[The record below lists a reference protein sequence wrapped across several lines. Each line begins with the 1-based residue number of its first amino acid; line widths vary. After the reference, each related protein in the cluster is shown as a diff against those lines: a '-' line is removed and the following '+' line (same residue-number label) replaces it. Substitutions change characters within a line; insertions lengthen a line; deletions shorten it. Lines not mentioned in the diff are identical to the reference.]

1 MGASR
6 VPSGWPG
13 HPEARA
19 EVLVSLLVLLLLLP
33 QGSIQGPHEKRLL
46 NYLLSTYNTL
56 ERPVSNESE
65 PLEVKFGL
73 TLQQIID
80 VDEKNQLLITNIW
93 LSLEWNDYNLKW
105 NDSEYGG
112 VRDLRITPNKIWRP
126 DVLMYNSADEGFDG
140 TYHTNVVVRHNG
152 SCLYVPPGIFKSTCK
167 IDITWFPFDDQHCDM
182 KFGSWTYD
190 GNQLDLVLNSEEGG
204 DLSDFITN
212 GEWHLLGMPGKKNT
226 ITYQCCPEPYVDVT
240 FTIQIRR
247 RTLYYFFNLI
257 VPCVL
262 ISSMAL
268 LGFTLPP
275 DSGEKLTLGV
285 TILLSLTVFL
295 NLVAEKMP
303 STSDAVPLIGVT
315 ILLSL
320 TVFLNLVAETLPQ
333 VSDAIPLLGTYF
345 NCIMFMVASSVVLT
359 VVVLNYHH
367 RTADI
372 HEMPH
377 WIKCVF
383 LQWLPWILGMSRPGK
398 KITRKTILMSN
409 RMKELELKERSS
421 KSLLANV
428 LDIDDD
434 FRHGGTLQSNSAAAS
449 AAVAS
454 APATSLFRGVSS
466 SGSGLA
472 VSAAGSGSI
481 PGTGAFTA
489 TPDDAASAAAAA
501 AAVAAAAA
509 AASAASRRLSPPPC
523 ALTQRELQAILREL
537 QFITNRMRKA
547 DEEAEL
553 ISDWKF
559 AAMVVDRFCLI
570 VFTLFTVIA
579 TVAVLLS
586 APHIIVQ

>member
-1 MGASR
+1 MVWNDRMFSLVAVAFLFVSML
-6 VPSGWPG
+6 PG
-13 HPEARA
+13 
-19 EVLVSLLVLLLLLP
+19 S
-33 QGSIQGPHEKRLL
+33 QQGPHEKLLL
-46 NYLLSTYNTL
+46 NNLLSSYNVL
-56 ERPVSNESE
+56 ERPVANESE

-80 VDEKNQLLITNIW
+80 VDEKNQILTTNAW
-93 LSLEWNDYNLKW
+93 LNLEWNDYNLRW
-105 NDSEYGG
+105 NETDYGG
-112 VRDLRITPNKIWRP
+112 VKDLRITPNKLWKP

-140 TYHTNVVVRHNG
+140 TFQTNVVVKHNG

-212 GEWHLLGMPGKKNT
+212 GEWYLLGMPGKKNT
-226 ITYQCCPEPYVDVT
+226 IVYQCCPEPYVDVT

-275 DSGEKLTLGV
+275 DSGEKLTLG
-285 TILLSLTVFL
+285 
-295 NLVAEKMP
+295 
-303 STSDAVPLIGVT
+303 
-315 ILLSL
+315 
-320 TVFLNLVAETLPQ
+320 
-333 VSDAIPLLGTYF
+333 TYF

-372 HEMPH
+372 HEMPQ
-377 WIKCVF
+377 WIKSVF

-398 KITRKTILMSN
+398 KITRKTILMNS

-434 FRHGGTLQSNSAAAS
+434 FRSVSGAAS
-449 AAVAS
+449 GGNNATMT
-454 APATSLFRGVSS
+454 TSLGPGFIRHPTTIEDTAIP
-466 SGSGLA
+466 GSG
-472 VSAAGSGSI
+472 G
-481 PGTGAFTA
+481 
-489 TPDDAASAAAAA
+489 
-501 AAVAAAAA
+501 
-509 AASAASRRLSPPPC
+509 
-523 ALTQRELQAILREL
+523 QRDLQNILREL
-537 QFITNRMRKA
+537 QFITNRMKKA
-547 DEEAEL
+547 DEEAEV

-570 VFTLFTVIA
+570 IFTMFTIIA

>member
-1 MGASR
+1 MGAAR

-13 HPEARA
+13 HPRARA
-19 EVLVSLLVLLLLLP
+19 EQLIPIFVLLLLLP

-93 LSLEWNDYNLKW
+93 LSLEWNDYNLRW

-295 NLVAEKMP
+295 NLVAE
-303 STSDAVPLIGVT
+303 
-315 ILLSL
+315 
-320 TVFLNLVAETLPQ
+320 TLPQ

-472 VSAAGSGSI
+472 VSAAGSGTI
-481 PGTGAFTA
+481 PGPGAFTA

-501 AAVAAAAA
+501 AAVAAAA

>member
-1 MGASR
+1 MYF
-6 VPSGWPG
+6 VMDLYLI
-13 HPEARA
+13 
-19 EVLVSLLVLLLLLP
+19 VLCLLVIYIKDSL
-33 QGSIQGPHEKRLL
+33 QGPHEKRLL
-46 NYLLSTYNTL
+46 NNLLATYNTL
-56 ERPVSNESE
+56 ERPVANESD

-93 LSLEWNDYNLKW
+93 LSLEWNDYNLRW

-112 VRDLRITPNKIWRP
+112 VRDLRITPNKLWKP

-140 TYHTNVVVRHNG
+140 TYHTNIVVKNNG

-167 IDITWFPFDDQHCDM
+167 IDITWFPFDDQHCEM

-190 GNQLDLVLNSEEGG
+190 GNQLDLVLNSDDGG

-212 GEWHLLGMPGKKNT
+212 GEWYLIGMPGKKNT
-226 ITYQCCPEPYVDVT
+226 ITYQCCPEPYVDIT

-275 DSGEKLTLGV
+275 DSGEKLTLG
-285 TILLSLTVFL
+285 
-295 NLVAEKMP
+295 
-303 STSDAVPLIGVT
+303 
-315 ILLSL
+315 
-320 TVFLNLVAETLPQ
+320 
-333 VSDAIPLLGTYF
+333 TYF

-372 HEMPH
+372 HEMPP
-377 WIKCVF
+377 WIKSVF
-383 LQWLPWILGMSRPGK
+383 LQWLPWILRMGRPGR
-398 KITRKTILMSN
+398 KITRKTIILSN

-434 FRHGGTLQSNSAAAS
+434 FRHPCSGISGSTTAIGGSVFTRLTTVEEQNA
-449 AAVAS
+449 
-454 APATSLFRGVSS
+454 S
-466 SGSGLA
+466 SGCTHKDLHH
-472 VSAAGSGSI
+472 
-481 PGTGAFTA
+481 
-489 TPDDAASAAAAA
+489 
-501 AAVAAAAA
+501 
-509 AASAASRRLSPPPC
+509 
-523 ALTQRELQAILREL
+523 ILKEL
-537 QFITNRMRKA
+537 QFITNRMKKA

-559 AAMVVDRFCLI
+559 AAMVVDRFCLF
-570 VFTLFTVIA
+570 VFTLFTIIA
-579 TVAVLLS
+579 TVTVLLS

>member
-1 MGASR
+1 MDS
-6 VPSGWPG
+6 
-13 HPEARA
+13 
-19 EVLVSLLVLLLLLP
+19 SLLYLLLLIFVIIKE
-33 QGSIQGPHEKRLL
+33 SCQGPHEKRLL
-46 NYLLSTYNTL
+46 NHLLSTYNTL
-56 ERPVSNESE
+56 ERPVANESD

-80 VDEKNQLLITNIW
+80 VDEKNQILTTNAW
-93 LSLEWNDYNLKW
+93 LNLEWNDYNLRW

-112 VRDLRITPNKIWRP
+112 VKDLRITPNKLWKP

-140 TYHTNVVVRHNG
+140 TYHTNIVVKHNG

-167 IDITWFPFDDQHCDM
+167 IDITWFPFDDQHCEM

-190 GNQLDLVLNSEEGG
+190 GNQLDLVLNSEDGG

-212 GEWHLLGMPGKKNT
+212 GEWYLIAMPGKKNT
-226 ITYQCCPEPYVDVT
+226 IVYACCPEPYVDVT

-295 NLVAEKMP
+295 NLVAE
-303 STSDAVPLIGVT
+303 
-315 ILLSL
+315 
-320 TVFLNLVAETLPQ
+320 TLPQ

-372 HEMPH
+372 HEMQP
-377 WIKCVF
+377 WIRSVF
-383 LQWLPWILGMSRPGK
+383 LQWLPWILCMSRPGR
-398 KITRKTILMSN
+398 KITRKHILLTN

-434 FRHGGTLQSNSAAAS
+434 FRHT
-449 AAVAS
+449 V
-454 APATSLFRGVSS
+454 
-466 SGSGLA
+466 SGSQTAIGS
-472 VSAAGSGSI
+472 SASFGR
-481 PGTGAFTA
+481 PTT
-489 TPDDAASAAAAA
+489 
-501 AAVAAAAA
+501 V
-509 AASAASRRLSPPPC
+509 
-523 ALTQRELQAILREL
+523 EEHHNAIGCNHKDLHLILKEL
-537 QFITNRMRKA
+537 QFITARMRKS
-547 DEEAEL
+547 DDEAEL

-570 VFTLFTVIA
+570 VFTLFTIIA
-579 TVAVLLS
+579 TVTVLLS

>member
-1 MGASR
+1 MVRSEQALALLATAFLLFIM
-6 VPSGWPG
+6 PPG
-13 HPEARA
+13 
-19 EVLVSLLVLLLLLP
+19 SQ
-33 QGSIQGPHEKRLL
+33 QGQHEKRLL
-46 NYLLSTYNTL
+46 NNLLGPYNVL
-56 ERPVSNESE
+56 ERPVANESE

-105 NDSEYGG
+105 NESEYGG
-112 VRDLRITPNKIWRP
+112 VKDLRITPNKLWKP

-140 TYHTNVVVRHNG
+140 TFQTNVVVKHNG

-190 GNQLDLVLNSEEGG
+190 GNQLDLVLNSEKGG

-212 GEWHLLGMPGKKNT
+212 GEWYLIGMPGKKNT
-226 ITYQCCPEPYVDVT
+226 IVYQCCPEPYVDVT
-240 FTIQIRR
+240 FTIKIRR

-275 DSGEKLTLGV
+275 DSGEKLTLG
-285 TILLSLTVFL
+285 
-295 NLVAEKMP
+295 
-303 STSDAVPLIGVT
+303 
-315 ILLSL
+315 
-320 TVFLNLVAETLPQ
+320 
-333 VSDAIPLLGTYF
+333 TYF

-372 HEMPH
+372 HEMPQ
-377 WIKCVF
+377 WIKTVF
-383 LQWLPWILGMSRPGK
+383 LQWLPWMLGMSRPGK
-398 KITRKTILMSN
+398 KITRKTILMNS

-434 FRHGGTLQSNSAAAS
+434 FRNVSTGGNNASMTTSLGGTFMRHPTTIEE
-449 AAVAS
+449 AAV
-454 APATSLFRGVSS
+454 PS
-466 SGSGLA
+466 SG
-472 VSAAGSGSI
+472 
-481 PGTGAFTA
+481 
-489 TPDDAASAAAAA
+489 
-501 AAVAAAAA
+501 
-509 AASAASRRLSPPPC
+509 
-523 ALTQRELQAILREL
+523 TQRDLQNILREL
-537 QFITNRMRKA
+537 QFITNRMKKA
-547 DEEAEL
+547 DEEAEV

-570 VFTLFTVIA
+570 IFTMFTIIA

>member
-80 VDEKNQLLITNIW
+80 VDEKNQILTTNAW
-93 LSLEWNDYNLKW
+93 LNLEWNDYNLKW

-285 TILLSLTVFL
+285 TILLSLTVFSL
-295 NLVAEKMP
+295 LVADVLP
-303 STSDAVPLIGVT
+303 QTSDAVPLI
-315 ILLSL
+315 
-320 TVFLNLVAETLPQ
+320 
-333 VSDAIPLLGTYF
+333 GTYF

>member
-1 MGASR
+1 MAPD
-6 VPSGWPG
+6 V
-13 HPEARA
+13 HT
-19 EVLVSLLVLLLLLP
+19 VFVCLLLIYIKE
-33 QGSIQGPHEKRLL
+33 SFQGPHEKRLL
-46 NYLLSTYNTL
+46 NNLLATYNTL
-56 ERPVSNESE
+56 ERPVANESE
-65 PLEVKFGL
+65 PLSVKFGL

-93 LSLEWNDYNLKW
+93 LSLEWIDYNLKW

-112 VRDLRITPNKIWRP
+112 VKDLRITPNKLWKP

-140 TYHTNVVVRHNG
+140 TYHTNIVVKHNG

-167 IDITWFPFDDQHCDM
+167 IDITWFPFDDQHCEM

-190 GNQLDLVLNSEEGG
+190 GNQLDLVLKSEEGG
-204 DLSDFITN
+204 DLTDFITN
-212 GEWHLLGMPGKKNT
+212 GEWFLIGMPGVKNT
-226 ITYQCCPEPYVDVT
+226 ITYACCPEPYVDVT

-295 NLVAEKMP
+295 NLVAESMP
-303 STSDAVPLIGVT
+303 TTSDAVPLI
-315 ILLSL
+315 
-320 TVFLNLVAETLPQ
+320 
-333 VSDAIPLLGTYF
+333 GTYF

-372 HEMPH
+372 HEMPN

-383 LQWLPWILGMSRPGK
+383 LQWLPWILRMGRPGK
-398 KITRKTILMSN
+398 KITRKTILLSN

-434 FRHGGTLQSNSAAAS
+434 FRHVGI
-449 AAVAS
+449 
-454 APATSLFRGVSS
+454 
-466 SGSGLA
+466 SGSQTA
-472 VSAAGSGSI
+472 IGSGSTNFDKSFSYGR
-481 PGTGAFTA
+481 PTTVEEHHSSLGSCNHK
-489 TPDDAASAAAAA
+489 D
-501 AAVAAAAA
+501 
-509 AASAASRRLSPPPC
+509 LH
-523 ALTQRELQAILREL
+523 LILKEL
-537 QFITNRMRKA
+537 QFITNRMKKA
-547 DEEAEL
+547 DDEAEL

-570 VFTLFTVIA
+570 IFTLFTIIA
-579 TVAVLLS
+579 TVAVLFS

>member
-1 MGASR
+1 MA
-6 VPSGWPG
+6 PAPA
-13 HPEARA
+13 PAPARLLLGLRA
-19 EVLVSLLVLLLLLP
+19 PAALLVLLLLLLLLP
-33 QGSIQGPHEKRLL
+33 SGTEQGPHEKRLL
-46 NYLLSTYNTL
+46 NALLGPYNTL
-56 ERPVSNESE
+56 ERPVANESE

-80 VDEKNQLLITNIW
+80 VDEKNQILTTNAW
-93 LSLEWNDYNLKW
+93 LNLEWVDYNLRW
-105 NDSEYGG
+105 NETEYGG
-112 VRDLRITPNKIWRP
+112 VKDLRITPNKIWRP
-126 DVLMYNSADEGFDG
+126 DILMYNSADEGFDG

-190 GNQLDLVLNSEEGG
+190 GNQLDLVLNSEGGG
-204 DLSDFITN
+204 DLTNFITN
-212 GEWHLLGMPGKKNT
+212 GEWYLLGMPGKKNT
-226 ITYQCCPEPYVDVT
+226 IVYQCCPEPYVDVT

-295 NLVAEKMP
+295 NLVAE
-303 STSDAVPLIGVT
+303 
-315 ILLSL
+315 
-320 TVFLNLVAETLPQ
+320 TLPQ

-372 HEMPH
+372 HEMPQ
-377 WIKCVF
+377 WIKSVF

-434 FRHGGTLQSNSAAAS
+434 FRHHANS
-449 AAVAS
+449 
-454 APATSLFRGVSS
+454 T
-466 SGSGLA
+466 
-472 VSAAGSGSI
+472 
-481 PGTGAFTA
+481 
-489 TPDDAASAAAAA
+489 AAAAA
-501 AAVAAAAA
+501 AAGYLRGGGASGASTGALDEAGASAGGGGGGAAVSGGAGGGAAAGAVAPAGAAGAPCAA
-509 AASAASRRLSPPPC
+509 A
-523 ALTQRELQAILREL
+523 QRELAAILREL
-537 QFITNRMRKA
+537 QFITGRMRKA

-570 VFTLFTVIA
+570 IFTMFTIIA

>member
-1 MGASR
+1 MPWNERMS
-6 VPSGWPG
+6 S
-13 HPEARA
+13 
-19 EVLVSLLVLLLLLP
+19 VLLLFASLLAIMIP
-33 QGSIQGPHEKRLL
+33 ETQQGPHEKLLL
-46 NYLLSTYNTL
+46 NNLLATYNVL
-56 ERPVSNESE
+56 ERPVANESD

-80 VDEKNQLLITNIW
+80 VDEKNQILTTNAWLNLDEKNQLLITNIW
-93 LSLEWNDYNLKW
+93 LSLEWNDYNLRW
-105 NDSEYGG
+105 NESDYGG
-112 VRDLRITPNKIWRP
+112 VKDLRITPNKLWKP

-140 TYHTNVVVRHNG
+140 TYQTNVVVKHNG

-212 GEWHLLGMPGKKNT
+212 GEWYLLGMPGKKNT
-226 ITYQCCPEPYVDVT
+226 IVYQCCPEPYVDVT

-295 NLVAEKMP
+295 NLVAEKIP
-303 STSDAVPLIGVT
+303 TTSDAVPLI
-315 ILLSL
+315 
-320 TVFLNLVAETLPQ
+320 
-333 VSDAIPLLGTYF
+333 GTYF

-372 HEMPH
+372 HEMPQ
-377 WIKCVF
+377 WIKSVF
-383 LQWLPWILGMSRPGK
+383 LQWLPWILRMSRPGK
-398 KITRKTILMSN
+398 KITRKTIMMNS

-434 FRHGGTLQSNSAAAS
+434 FRNVSGPAS
-449 AAVAS
+449 AGNSTINANLGAGFLRHPTTIEES
-454 APATSLFRGVSS
+454 SLRVLETKG
-466 SGSGLA
+466 
-472 VSAAGSGSI
+472 
-481 PGTGAFTA
+481 
-489 TPDDAASAAAAA
+489 
-501 AAVAAAAA
+501 
-509 AASAASRRLSPPPC
+509 
-523 ALTQRELQAILREL
+523 
-537 QFITNRMRKA
+537 
-547 DEEAEL
+547 
-553 ISDWKF
+553 ISN
-559 AAMVVDRFCLI
+559 
-570 VFTLFTVIA
+570 
-579 TVAVLLS
+579 
-586 APHIIVQ
+586 

>member
-1 MGASR
+1 MA
-6 VPSGWPG
+6 P
-13 HPEARA
+13 
-19 EVLVSLLVLLLLLP
+19 LLVALALMTLLP
-33 QGSIQGPHEKRLL
+33 VSEQGPHEKRLL
-46 NYLLSTYNTL
+46 NALLASYNTL
-56 ERPVSNESE
+56 ERPVANESE

-93 LSLEWNDYNLKW
+93 LSLEWNDYNLRW

-112 VRDLRITPNKIWRP
+112 VKDLRITPNKLWKP

-140 TYHTNVVVRHNG
+140 TYQTNVVVRNNG

-190 GNQLDLVLNSEEGG
+190 GNQLDLVLKDENGG

-212 GEWHLLGMPGKKNT
+212 GEWYLIGMPGKKNT
-226 ITYQCCPEPYVDVT
+226 ITYACCPEPYVDVT
-240 FTIQIRR
+240 FTIMIRR

-295 NLVAEKMP
+295 NLVAE
-303 STSDAVPLIGVT
+303 
-315 ILLSL
+315 
-320 TVFLNLVAETLPQ
+320 TLPQ

-345 NCIMFMVASSVVLT
+345 NWIMFMVASSVVLT
-359 VVVLNYHH
+359 VVVINYHH
-367 RTADI
+367 RSADMY
-372 HEMPH
+372 EMPK
-377 WIKCVF
+377 WIKSVL
-383 LQWLPWILGMSRPGK
+383 LQWLPWILRMSRPGK
-398 KITRKTILMSN
+398 KITRKTIMLSN
-409 RMKELELKERSS
+409 RMRELELKERSS

-434 FRHGGTLQSNSAAAS
+434 FRHGPGAPNSTAS
-449 AAVAS
+449 TGNLGPGS
-454 APATSLFRGVSS
+454 PRCSIFRTDFRRSFVRPSTMEDVGV
-466 SGSGLA
+466 GHH
-472 VSAAGSGSI
+472 
-481 PGTGAFTA
+481 
-489 TPDDAASAAAAA
+489 
-501 AAVAAAAA
+501 
-509 AASAASRRLSPPPC
+509 
-523 ALTQRELQAILREL
+523 RELHLILREL
-537 QFITNRMRKA
+537 QFITARMKKA
-547 DEEAEL
+547 DEEAEV

-559 AAMVVDRFCLI
+559 AAMVVDRFCLF
-570 VFTLFTVIA
+570 VFSLFTIIA

>member
-1 MGASR
+1 MDSSTSCTLFVALIF
-6 VPSGWPG
+6 
-13 HPEARA
+13 
-19 EVLVSLLVLLLLLP
+19 LVIIKESC
-33 QGSIQGPHEKRLL
+33 QGPHEKRLL
-46 NYLLSTYNTL
+46 NHLLSTYNTL
-56 ERPVSNESE
+56 ERPVANESE

-80 VDEKNQLLITNIW
+80 VDEKNQILTTNAW
-93 LSLEWNDYNLKW
+93 LNLEWNDYNLRW
-105 NDSEYGG
+105 NETEYGG
-112 VRDLRITPNKIWRP
+112 VKDLRITPNKLWKP

-140 TYHTNVVVRHNG
+140 TYHTNIVVKHNG

-167 IDITWFPFDDQHCDM
+167 IDITWFPFDDQHCEM

-190 GNQLDLVLNSEEGG
+190 GNQLDLVLNSEDGG

-212 GEWHLLGMPGKKNT
+212 GEWYLLAMPGKKNT
-226 ITYQCCPEPYVDVT
+226 IVYQCCPEPYVDIT

-275 DSGEKLTLGV
+275 DSGEKLTL
-285 TILLSLTVFL
+285 
-295 NLVAEKMP
+295 
-303 STSDAVPLIGVT
+303 GVT

-372 HEMPH
+372 HEMPP
-377 WIKCVF
+377 WIKSVF
-383 LQWLPWILGMSRPGK
+383 LQWLPWILRMGRPGR
-398 KITRKTILMSN
+398 KITRKSILLSN

-434 FRHGGTLQSNSAAAS
+434 FRHTI
-449 AAVAS
+449 
-454 APATSLFRGVSS
+454 
-466 SGSGLA
+466 SGSQTAIGS
-472 VSAAGSGSI
+472 SASFGR
-481 PGTGAFTA
+481 PTTVEEHHTA
-489 TPDDAASAAAAA
+489 IGCNHKD
-501 AAVAAAAA
+501 
-509 AASAASRRLSPPPC
+509 LH
-523 ALTQRELQAILREL
+523 LILKEL
-537 QFITNRMRKA
+537 QFITSRMRKA
-547 DEEAEL
+547 DDEAEL

-570 VFTLFTVIA
+570 VFTLFTIIA
-579 TVAVLLS
+579 TVTVLLS

>member
-1 MGASR
+1 MDSSL
-6 VPSGWPG
+6 PS
-13 HPEARA
+13 
-19 EVLVSLLVLLLLLP
+19 SLSLFVLLIFLAIIKE
-33 QGSIQGPHEKRLL
+33 SCQGPHEKRLL
-46 NYLLSTYNTL
+46 NHLLSTYNTL
-56 ERPVSNESE
+56 ERPVANESE

-80 VDEKNQLLITNIW
+80 VDEKNQLLITNLW
-93 LSLEWNDYNLKW
+93 LSLEWNDYNLRW
-105 NDSEYGG
+105 NETEYGG
-112 VRDLRITPNKIWRP
+112 VKDLRITPNKLWKP

-140 TYHTNVVVRHNG
+140 TYHTNIVVKHNG

-167 IDITWFPFDDQHCDM
+167 IDITWFPFDDQHCEM

-190 GNQLDLVLNSEEGG
+190 GNQLDLVLNSEDGG

-212 GEWHLLGMPGKKNT
+212 GEWYLLAMPGKKNT
-226 ITYQCCPEPYVDVT
+226 IVYACCPEPYVDIT

-275 DSGEKLTLGV
+275 DSGEKLTLG
-285 TILLSLTVFL
+285 
-295 NLVAEKMP
+295 
-303 STSDAVPLIGVT
+303 
-315 ILLSL
+315 
-320 TVFLNLVAETLPQ
+320 
-333 VSDAIPLLGTYF
+333 TYF

-372 HEMPH
+372 HEMPP
-377 WIKCVF
+377 WIKSVF
-383 LQWLPWILGMSRPGK
+383 LQWLPWILRMGRPGR
-398 KITRKTILMSN
+398 KITRKTILLSN

-434 FRHGGTLQSNSAAAS
+434 FRHTI
-449 AAVAS
+449 
-454 APATSLFRGVSS
+454 
-466 SGSGLA
+466 SGSQTAIGS
-472 VSAAGSGSI
+472 SASFGR
-481 PGTGAFTA
+481 PTTVEEHHTA
-489 TPDDAASAAAAA
+489 IGCNHKD
-501 AAVAAAAA
+501 
-509 AASAASRRLSPPPC
+509 LH
-523 ALTQRELQAILREL
+523 LILKEL
-537 QFITNRMRKA
+537 QFITARMRKA
-547 DEEAEL
+547 DDEAEL

-570 VFTLFTVIA
+570 VFTLFTIIA
-579 TVAVLLS
+579 TVTVLLS

>member
-1 MGASR
+1 MA
-6 VPSGWPG
+6 PML
-13 HPEARA
+13 AA
-19 EVLVSLLVLLLLLP
+19 LAILALLP
-33 QGSIQGPHEKRLL
+33 VSEQGPHEKRLL
-46 NYLLSTYNTL
+46 NALLASYNTL
-56 ERPVSNESE
+56 ERPVANESE

-93 LSLEWNDYNLKW
+93 LSLEWNDYNLRW
-105 NDSEYGG
+105 NDSDYGG
-112 VRDLRITPNKIWRP
+112 VKDLRITPNKLWKP

-140 TYHTNVVVRHNG
+140 TYQTNVVVRNNG

-190 GNQLDLVLNSEEGG
+190 GNQLDLVLKDESGG

-212 GEWHLLGMPGKKNT
+212 GEWYLIGMPGKKNT
-226 ITYQCCPEPYVDVT
+226 ITYACCPEPYVDVT
-240 FTIQIRR
+240 FTIMIRR

-275 DSGEKLTLGV
+275 DSGEKLTLG
-285 TILLSLTVFL
+285 
-295 NLVAEKMP
+295 
-303 STSDAVPLIGVT
+303 
-315 ILLSL
+315 
-320 TVFLNLVAETLPQ
+320 
-333 VSDAIPLLGTYF
+333 TYF

-372 HEMPH
+372 HEMPQ
-377 WIKCVF
+377 WIKTVF
-383 LQWLPWILGMSRPGK
+383 LQWLPWILRMSRPGK
-398 KITRKTILMSN
+398 KITRKTIMMTN
-409 RMKELELKERSS
+409 RMRELELKERSS

-434 FRHGGTLQSNSAAAS
+434 FRHVPPPPNSTAS
-449 AAVAS
+449 
-454 APATSLFRGVSS
+454 TGNLG
-466 SGSGLA
+466 
-472 VSAAGSGSI
+472 
-481 PGTGAFTA
+481 PGTDF
-489 TPDDAASAAAAA
+489 
-501 AAVAAAAA
+501 
-509 AASAASRRLSPPPC
+509 RRSFVRPSTMEDVGLGGHH
-523 ALTQRELQAILREL
+523 RELHLILREL
-537 QFITNRMRKA
+537 QFITARMKKA

-559 AAMVVDRFCLI
+559 AAMVVDRFCLF
-570 VFTLFTVIA
+570 VFTMFTIIA

>member
-1 MGASR
+1 MNVAAEA
-6 VPSGWPG
+6 PSTSTMYFVMDLYLI
-13 HPEARA
+13 
-19 EVLVSLLVLLLLLP
+19 VLCLLVICIRDSL
-33 QGSIQGPHEKRLL
+33 QGPHEKRLL
-46 NYLLSTYNTL
+46 NNLLATYNTL
-56 ERPVSNESE
+56 ERPVANESE
-65 PLEVKFGL
+65 SLEVKFGL

-80 VDEKNQLLITNIW
+80 VDEKNQILTTNAW
-93 LSLEWNDYNLKW
+93 LNLEWNDYNLRW
-105 NDSEYGG
+105 NDSEFGG
-112 VRDLRITPNKIWRP
+112 VRDLRITPNKLWKP

-140 TYHTNVVVRHNG
+140 TYHTNIVVRNNG

-167 IDITWFPFDDQHCDM
+167 IDITWFPFDDQHCEM

-190 GNQLDLVLNSEEGG
+190 GNQLDLVLNSEDGG

-212 GEWHLLGMPGKKNT
+212 GEWYLIGMPGKKNT
-226 ITYQCCPEPYVDVT
+226 ITYQCCPEPYVDIT

-275 DSGEKLTLGV
+275 DSGEKLTLG
-285 TILLSLTVFL
+285 
-295 NLVAEKMP
+295 
-303 STSDAVPLIGVT
+303 
-315 ILLSL
+315 
-320 TVFLNLVAETLPQ
+320 
-333 VSDAIPLLGTYF
+333 TYF

-372 HEMPH
+372 HEMPP
-377 WIKCVF
+377 WIKSVF
-383 LQWLPWILGMSRPGK
+383 LQWLPWILRMGRPGK
-398 KITRKTILMSN
+398 KITRKTILLTN

-428 LDIDDD
+428 LDIEDD
-434 FRHGGTLQSNSAAAS
+434 FRHAGGGITGSTTQIS
-449 AAVAS
+449 
-454 APATSLFRGVSS
+454 TSGFSRPTTVEEHHSVSGCS
-466 SGSGLA
+466 HKDLHY
-472 VSAAGSGSI
+472 
-481 PGTGAFTA
+481 
-489 TPDDAASAAAAA
+489 
-501 AAVAAAAA
+501 
-509 AASAASRRLSPPPC
+509 
-523 ALTQRELQAILREL
+523 ILKEL

-559 AAMVVDRFCLI
+559 AAMVVDRFCLF
-570 VFTLFTVIA
+570 VFTLFTIIA
-579 TVAVLLS
+579 TVTVLLS

>member
-1 MGASR
+1 MEKVHFLS
-6 VPSGWPG
+6 W
-13 HPEARA
+13 
-19 EVLVSLLVLLLLLP
+19 LVVFLNFFQLSL
-33 QGSIQGPHEKRLL
+33 QGPHEKKLL
-46 NYLLSTYNTL
+46 NHLLSSYNTL
-56 ERPVSNESE
+56 ERPVANESE
-65 PLEVKFGL
+65 ALQVKFGL

-80 VDEKNQLLITNIW
+80 VDEKNQLLITNLW
-93 LSLEWNDYNLKW
+93 LSLEWIDYNLRW
-105 NDSEYGG
+105 NETEYGG
-112 VRDLRITPNKIWRP
+112 VKDLRITPNKLWKP

-140 TYHTNVVVRHNG
+140 TYHTNIVVKHNG

-190 GNQLDLVLNSEEGG
+190 GNQLDLVLNSEDGG

-212 GEWHLLGMPGKKNT
+212 GEWYLIGMPGKKNT

-295 NLVAEKMP
+295 NLVAE
-303 STSDAVPLIGVT
+303 
-315 ILLSL
+315 
-320 TVFLNLVAETLPQ
+320 TLPQ

-372 HEMPH
+372 HEMPD
-377 WIKCVF
+377 WIRTVF
-383 LQWLPWILGMSRPGK
+383 LQWLPWILRMGRPGK
-398 KITRKTILMSN
+398 KITRKSIMLQN
-409 RMKELELKERSS
+409 RIKELELKERSS

-434 FRHGGTLQSNSAAAS
+434 FRHNL
-449 AAVAS
+449 
-454 APATSLFRGVSS
+454 
-466 SGSGLA
+466 SGSQTQIGS
-472 VSAAGSGSI
+472 SASFGRPTTVEEQHSTIGCNHK
-481 PGTGAFTA
+481 
-489 TPDDAASAAAAA
+489 D
-501 AAVAAAAA
+501 
-509 AASAASRRLSPPPC
+509 LH
-523 ALTQRELQAILREL
+523 LILKEL
-537 QFITNRMRKA
+537 QFITARMRKDD
-547 DEEAEL
+547 DEKEL

-559 AAMVVDRFCLI
+559 AAMVVDRFCLF
-570 VFTLFTVIA
+570 VFTLFTIIA